1 MGDLRMVESK
11 SMTIYNASRHN
22 GVQRLVKGGA
32 FYLLMFVLAILWMV
46 PVVFSVFT
54 AVKSPQELATHGVF
68 SIPTSID
75 WNNFVQAWTV
85 GDMSIYMKNS
95 LLITV
100 IKVPLGILIESL
112 AAFGLTRLNFRFS
125 KSMFVLFLVG
135 FMIPMQATL
144 IPLNIMLIQTHLINT
159 YFALIVIY
167 IAFGLPFGI
176 LVLRGFFRQIPFE
189 LNEAAQIDGCTTWGL
204 YWRVIMPLSLP
215 AIATLVIFDFL
226 ATWNEF
232 LLVQTF
238 ITSNSMKTL
247 PSGLLNYTTQFST
260 NYSLVNAG
268 VLISIVP
275 VLMVYLIFQ
284 RYFVSGLAGSIKG

>member
-1 MGDLRMVESK
+1 MENLNKITLPKPHKGNRILPF
-11 SMTIYNASRHN
+11 
-22 GVQRLVKGGA
+22 VQGGG
-32 FYLLMFVLAILWMV
+32 FYFLMFVLAILWML
-46 PVVFSVFT
+46 PVIFSIFT
-54 AVKSPQELATHGVF
+54 AVKSPQELATRGVF

-95 LLITV
+95 LIITC

-112 AAFGLTRLNFRFS
+112 AAFGLTRLNFKFS
-125 KSMFVLFLVG
+125 KGFFVFFLVG

-176 LVLRGFFRQIPFE
+176 LVLRGFFRQIPYE
-189 LNEAAQIDGCTTWGL
+189 LNEAAAIDGCSTFGL
-204 YWRVIMPLSLP
+204 YWRVIMPVSLP

-260 NYSLVNAG
+260 NYTLVNAG